1 MGLSSSS
8 GLVLQSQSPAPFV
21 KELGDSGQFYMNR
34 VLKDW
39 KDKCQTHVA
48 WSRAWIE
55 TLRNLQAFVKE
66 HHTTGLV
73 WNNAGSVIYT
83 KIMPMGKASCDPQL

>member
-1 MGLSSSS
+1 MNSRIGRVKLYSIF
-8 GLVLQSQSPAPFV
+8 QTPSPASYV
-21 KELGDSGQFYMNR
+21 KELCDAGQFYLNR

-39 KDKCQTHVA
+39 KDKCKTHVE

-55 TLRNLQAFVKE
+55 TLRSLQAFVKE

-73 WNNAGSVIYT
+73 WNGSGSVIYT
-83 KIMPMGKASCDPQL
+83 KVYAMGKIY